1 MNSPRSLVVIDD
13 VSATSARPISVRF
26 TVPGTTRIRGGD
38 LDWRASTGGLSAQ
51 DLEDD
56 PFHHFK
62 KCRSVLRGVAK
73 GSRRQT
79 GKDREDQLGT
89 QLRLVDSGAL
99 EHRMKPNAHS
109 LVIGLQDRGNFRIA
123 LRFCENFEIQHSPE
137 RIFVGRGYGGD
148 DLDQFGAHV
157 FRGQVLESSNALLL
171 TGHLQRDDR
180 LDQFVLATEIVIKMP
195 DADAAISGNPG
206 YSGAVKSFLRKVLFC
221 AFKNFADACFALG
234 SHFRQRQFNHTAF
247 LSPSLR
253 ISILTLCIAA
263 LDRALILFS
272 FQIASRQSSR
282 QGSNMLIA
290 KKSLPALLLVS
301 TLLIAACGGESAGS
315 QAYQAP
321 VPSVETMTVRL
332 ADVPNVIELSG
343 RARAYAEAEIR
354 PQVTGIISERLFK
367 EGDVVKKGQALYQ
380 IDAAEYAAAVRS
392 AEAALAKAR
401 ATADVARETAG
412 RYERLAGIN
421 AISQQEYDQAVASAS
436 QADAEIG
443 IQKAALDR
451 ARIDLSRT
459 KITSPIDGR
468 IGRSTITQGALVTQ
482 NQTDPLA
489 RVLQTDPIY
498 VDLTVSSARILGWRQ
513 QIAEGKIATTEQ
525 NTVPVDIL
533 LADGTPYALQGDL
546 EFSEVNVEES
556 AGTVAVRVVV
566 PNPDGI
572 ILPGMFVRAELV
584 AGYYENV
591 ATLPQSVVS
600 RTPTGDASVMVVNKD
615 GIVEQRQITVEQGS
629 DDTWTVLS
637 GLSQGESIATSSL
650 QSIRDGMKV
659 QPSSVNEQTS
669 AAKDSRGGS
678 K

>member
-1 MNSPRSLVVIDD
+1 MNSPRSHVVIDD
-13 VSATSARPISVRF
+13 VSATSARPIFVRS
-26 TVPGTTRIRGGD
+26 TVPGIARIEGGD
-38 LDWRASTGGLSAQ
+38 LDWRASTGGFSTQ

-62 KCRSVLRGVAK
+62 KRRSVLRGVTK

-89 QLRLVDSGAL
+89 QLRFIDSGAL
-99 EHRMKPNAHS
+99 EHRMKPDAHS
-109 LVIGLQDRGNFRIA
+109 LIIGLQDRGDLRIA
-123 LRFCENFEIQHSPE
+123 LRFCENFEIQYSPE
-137 RIFVGRGYGGD
+137 WILVGRGYGGD

-157 FRGQVLESSNALLL
+157 FRGQVLEGSDALLL
-171 TGHLQRDDR
+171 TGHLQRHDR
-180 LDQFVLATEIVIKMP
+180 LDQLVLATEIMIQMP

-206 YSGAVKSFLRKVLFC
+206 YSGAVKSLLRKVLFC
-221 AFKNFADACFALG
+221 AFKNFADARFALG

-263 LDRALILFS
+263 LDRALILF
-272 FQIASRQSSR
+272 FQIAPRQSSR
-282 QGSNMLIA
+282 QGSNMLTA

-380 IDAAEYAAAVRS
+380 IDAAEYAATVRS

-637 GLSQGESIATSSL
+637 GLSLGESIATSSL

-659 QPSSVNEQTS
+659 QPSSANEQTS